1 MTMVKRS
8 RLFPVLLS
16 VLLGLAL
23 SAAPAHAAKSKS
35 GKVNLN
41 TATQEEL
48 EALPGVGEATA
59 KKIIASRPYA
69 SVDDLSKAGVSASTI
84 SKIKSK
90 VTVSGGS
97 SSASA
102 SEKSASSESAA
113 STSSSKKSK
122 SSKASASTSSAAP
135 EKPASEST
143 SSKKATA
150 EPKSSAGTET
160 HGGRI
165 DVNTASEKELEDL
178 PGIGA
183 SSARKII
190 AGRPYKSLDDLS
202 RSGVAASSLEKARP
216 HLMVGTAQKVAPAVA
231 GAPGV
236 GAGSSTAARKTKSE
250 AASTSSS
257 APSGATS
264 SAPSGPTSSAPSGA
278 SSSSAATQSAPK
290 ASSSEGEPEVAA
302 RTAPAAGMVWVNTST
317 KVYHYEGDRWYGR
330 TKEGKFMT
338 EADAI
343 KAGFRAS
350 KEGAPKKQ

>member
-102 SEKSASSESAA
+102 SEKSSSASASNKASSESA

-122 SSKASASTSSAAP
+122 SAKAAASTSAAAP
-135 EKPASEST
+135 DKPAAEST
-143 SSKKATA
+143 SGKKATA
-150 EPKSSAGTET
+150 EPKASAGTET

-183 SSARKII
+183 ASAKKII

-216 HLMVGTAQKVAPAVA
+216 HLMVGTAQKVEPAVA

-236 GAGSSTAARKTKSE
+236 GAGSSTAKKTKSE
-250 AASTSSS
+250 PAA
-257 APSGATS
+257 ATS
-264 SAPSGPTSSAPSGA
+264 SAPASSAS
-278 SSSSAATQSAPK
+278 TK
-290 ASSSEGEPEVAA
+290 ASAGSQASEEEGVPETTAK
-302 RTAPAAGMVWVNTST
+302 TAPAKGMVWVNTSS
-317 KVYHYEGDRWYGR
+317 KIYHYEGDRWYGK

-343 KAGFRAS
+343 KAGYRAS
-350 KEGAPKKQ
+350 KEGAPKTQ

>member
-8 RLFPVLLS
+8 RLVPVLLS

-90 VTVSGGS
+90 VTVSGGG
-97 SSASA
+97 AA
-102 SEKSASSESAA
+102 AAEKSADASSKSTASSSKSSADA
-113 STSSSKKSK
+113 SSKKSK
-122 SSKASASTSSAAP
+122 SSKASASTSATAP
-135 EKPASEST
+135 EST
-143 SSKKATA
+143 SAKKATA
-150 EPKSSAGTET
+150 EPKASAGTET

-183 SSARKII
+183 ASAKKLI

-216 HLMVGTAQKVAPAVA
+216 HLMVGSAQKVEPAVA

-236 GAGSSTAARKTKSE
+236 GAGSSAAKKTKSE
-250 AASTSSS
+250 PASSASTRSS
-257 APSGATS
+257 ATAQS
-264 SAPSGPTSSAPSGA
+264 SE
-278 SSSSAATQSAPK
+278 
-290 ASSSEGEPEVAA
+290 EGEPEATA
-302 RTAPAAGMVWVNTST
+302 KTAPAKGMVWVNTSS
-317 KVYHYEGDRWYGR
+317 KIYHYEGDRWYGK

-350 KEGAPKKQ
+350 KEGAPKTQ

>member
-1 MTMVKRS
+1 MRIVKRS

-102 SEKSASSESAA
+102 SEKSSSASASNKASSESAT
-113 STSSSKKSK
+113 SSSSKKSK
-122 SSKASASTSSAAP
+122 SAKASASTSAAAP
-135 EKPASEST
+135 EKPAAES
-143 SSKKATA
+143 SSAKKATA
-150 EPKSSAGTET
+150 EPKASAGTET

-183 SSARKII
+183 ASAKKII

-216 HLMVGTAQKVAPAVA
+216 HLMVGTAQKVEPAVA

-236 GAGSSTAARKTKSE
+236 GAGSSTAKKTKSE
-250 AASTSSS
+250 AASSTS

-264 SAPSGPTSSAPSGA
+264 SAPS
-278 SSSSAATQSAPK
+278 AATHSSPK
-290 ASSSEGEPEVAA
+290 APASEGEPEVAA
-302 RTAPAAGMVWVNTST
+302 RTAPAAGMVWVNTAT
-317 KVYHYEGDRWYGR
+317 KVYHYEGDRWYGK

-350 KEGAPKKQ
+350 KEGAPKTQ